1 MVNDDV
7 ISEKEMIPFLT
18 VISNNFEKDLAIVRH
33 VLGQF
38 EKRVHSEN
46 GYKLSDRAEMAA
58 GWWFYDVFVTREFL
72 QKIFQIALPLGS
84 SHNKKTASS
93 RIVDMF
99 QDQLKKNGSEAKV
112 KMHGDIPFAG
122 PWWAWLMR

>member
-1 MVNDDV
+1 MANDDV

-84 SHNKKTASS
+84 SHNKKTASFK
-93 RIVDMF
+93 IVDIF
-99 QDQLKKNGSEAKV
+99 QDQLKKSGSEAKI

>member
-84 SHNKKTASS
+84 IHNKKTASFK
-93 RIVDMF
+93 IIDMI
-99 QDQLKKNGSEAKV
+99 QDQLKKNGSEAKI

>member
-1 MVNDDV
+1 VVNDDV

-84 SHNKKTASS
+84 SHNKKTASFK
-93 RIVDMF
+93 IIDMI
-99 QDQLKKNGSEAKV
+99 QDQLKKNSSEAKI